1 MGGLI
6 DLNTVSEKDEE
17 TTNSGDDFGP
27 VNNNN
32 ESRDDNCCPNARG
45 LMFPSS
51 SAASSNG
58 AMAAGT
64 EVCME
69 LWHACAGPVNSL
81 PKKGSVVLY
90 LPQGHLE
97 HFADIG
103 GYFGDNNLPNPHVFC
118 RVLDIKLH
126 AEAATDEV
134 YAQVSLVPET
144 QIEEKLRTSEVD
156 VEEDVEDVG
165 RSTTPHMFCKTLTA
179 SDTSTHGGFSVPRRA
194 AEDCF
199 PPLDYKQ
206 LRPSQELVAKDLHGT
221 EWRFRHVYRGQP
233 RRHLLTTGWSA
244 FVNKKRLVSGDAVL
258 FLRGTD
264 GELRLGVR
272 RAALLKGGASVPTIP
287 KELLDRGSLESVFS
301 AISTRSV
308 FSVSYNP
315 RSSASEFIVPLRRFL
330 RSCEHFFSVGTRFRM
345 RYEAEDAAERYSGVI
360 TGIGE
365 IDPRRWPGSK
375 WRSLMVRWDDLEVNR
390 NIRVSPW
397 EINHGGSVP
406 GPGRMM
412 VSGLKRNR
420 IGFPLSKP
428 DFSNPDGVGNP
439 ALRESVG
446 FRKVLQGQE
455 ISGFNFAQD
464 SNDDPNPRTS
474 HARKCFPGSNSA
486 TIPPTDLLG
495 EHLRF
500 RKVVQGQETGHSDSY
515 RNRGSERNGVE
526 ILEGVKVPC
535 YINGWPMLNIKS
547 SSPHL
552 SLSPTPIQVPSPS
565 SVLLFRHASAP
576 VPNYHPGFRYSCRGQ
591 DMGSLRNHDDFHRKG
606 DSRSGIGLKYSGSV
620 NGINRPSSQA
630 KPLEFNTAAPVGNCD
645 QSPRN
650 KACYRLFGFSLNDE
664 GRGGMDKEGSLS
676 RTPSPDVNRLGD
688 ALSSK
693 VAELCPSRDILLDI
707 AL

>member
-6 DLNTVSEKDEE
+6 DLNTVSEEDEE
-17 TTNSGDDFGP
+17 TTNTEDVFGP
-27 VNNNN
+27 LNNNN
-32 ESRDDNCCPNARG
+32 ESIDDKCNPNARG
-45 LMFPSS
+45 LMLSSSYSS

-58 AMAAGT
+58 AAATAGT

-81 PKKGSVVLY
+81 PKKGSVVVY

-118 RVLDIKLH
+118 RVLDVQLH

-144 QIEEKLRTSEVD
+144 QIEEKLRASEVD
-156 VEEDVEDVG
+156 VEDLG

-244 FVNKKRLVSGDAVL
+244 FVSKKRLVSGDAVL
-258 FLRGTD
+258 FLRGAD

-287 KELLDRGSLESVFS
+287 KELLNHGSLESVFS
-301 AISTRSV
+301 TISIRSV

-315 RSSASEFIVPLRRFL
+315 RSASEFIVPLRRFL
-330 RSCEHFFSVGTRFRM
+330 RSCDHFFSVGMRFRM
-345 RYEAEDAAERYSGVI
+345 CYEAEDAAERYSGVI
-360 TGIGE
+360 TGIGD

-375 WRSLMVRWDDLEVNR
+375 WRCLMVRWDDLEVNR
-390 NIRVSPW
+390 NMRVSPW
-397 EINHGGSVP
+397 EIDHGGSVP
-406 GPGRMM
+406 SPGSMM

-428 DFSNPDGVGNP
+428 DFSIPDGVGNP

-455 ISGFNFAQD
+455 ISGFNVAQD
-464 SNDDPNPRTS
+464 GNDDPTPRTS
-474 HARKCFPGSNSA
+474 HTRKCFPGSSIA
-486 TIPPTDLLG
+486 TIPPMDLLG

-500 RKVVQGQETGHSDSY
+500 RKVLQGQETGHSDSY
-515 RNRGSERNGVE
+515 RNRGSNQNGVE

-535 YINGWPMLNIKS
+535 YINGWPTLNIKS

-552 SLSPTPIQVPSPS
+552 SSSPTPIQVSSPS
-565 SVLLFRHASAP
+565 SVLLFPHSNAP
-576 VPNYHPGFRYSCRGQ
+576 VPNYHTGFRCSCGGQ
-591 DMGSLRNHDDFHRKG
+591 EMSSLRNHDDFHRKG
-606 DSRSGIGLKYSGSV
+606 DSPSGIGLNYTGFA

-630 KPLEFNTAAPVGNCD
+630 KPSECNTAAPVGNRYM
-645 QSPRN
+645 SPRN
-650 KACYRLFGFSLNDE
+650 KTSCRLFGFSLNNE
-664 GRGGMDKEGSLS
+664 GRGDIDKEGTLS
-676 RTPSPDVNRLGD
+676 RTPSPDANRLGD

-693 VAELCPSRDILLDI
+693 VAELRP
-707 AL
+707 

>member
-6 DLNTVSEKDEE
+6 DLNTVSEEDEE

-32 ESRDDNCCPNARG
+32 ESRDDNCYPNARG
-45 LMFPSS
+45 LMFSSSSSS
-51 SAASSNG
+51 SATSSNG
-58 AMAAGT
+58 AAAAAALAGT

-81 PKKGSVVLY
+81 PKKGSVVVY

-103 GYFGDNNLPNPHVFC
+103 GYFGDNNLPIPHVFC
-118 RVLDIKLH
+118 RVLDVKLH

-221 EWRFRHVYRGQP
+221 EWRFRHVYRGILAI
-233 RRHLLTTGWSA
+233 LLGA
-244 FVNKKRLVSGDAVL
+244 
-258 FLRGTD
+258 D

-272 RAALLKGGASVPTIP
+272 RAALLKGGPSVPTIP
-287 KELLDRGSLESVFS
+287 KELLNRGSLESVFS
-301 AISTRSV
+301 AISTISV

-330 RSCEHFFSVGTRFRM
+330 RSCDHFFSVGTRFRM

-360 TGIGE
+360 TGIGD
-365 IDPRRWPGSK
+365 IDPHRWPGSK
-375 WRSLMVRWDDLEVNR
+375 WRCLMVRWDDLEVNR

-397 EINHGGSVP
+397 QIDHGGSVP
-406 GPGRMM
+406 GPGSMM

-420 IGFPLSKP
+420 IGFPLSKQ
-428 DFSNPDGVGNP
+428 DFSIPDGVGNP

-455 ISGFNFAQD
+455 ISGFNVARD
-464 SNDDPNPRTS
+464 GNDDPNPRTS
-474 HARKCFPGSNSA
+474 HTRKCFPGSNIAS
-486 TIPPTDLLG
+486 IPPMDLLG

-500 RKVVQGQETGHSDSY
+500 RKVLQGQETGHSDLY
-515 RNRGSERNGVE
+515 RNRGSERNGIE

-535 YINGWPMLNIKS
+535 YINGWPTLNIKS

-552 SLSPTPIQVPSPS
+552 SSLPTPKQVSSPS
-565 SVLLFRHASAP
+565 SVLLFPHASAP

-591 DMGSLRNHDDFHRKG
+591 EKGSLRNHDDFHRKG
-606 DSRSGIGLKYSGSV
+606 DSLSGIGLNYSGLV

-630 KPLEFNTAAPVGNCD
+630 KPLECNTAAPVGNCD

-650 KACYRLFGFSLNDE
+650 KTCCRLFGFSLNDE
-664 GRGGMDKEGSLS
+664 GRGGIDKKGSLN
-676 RTPSPDVNRLGD
+676 RTPSPDANRLGD